1 MAGAHIISGRATAQL
16 VGSEEVP
23 RSGRTRGGGRTSPGL
38 LGLSKAAG
46 KRPKKLTSRI
56 VRVIRRAQR
65 SLRSEE
71 LHKRKIID
79 LGESILR
86 SCRMTVSDIHSG
98 RMSTAEATLRK
109 SGRGFRRFLALVR
122 VKHHLQQWGYAVQV
136 IQEYLEASL
145 LLAVC
150 TGKELFPLNE
160 LDRLPDVAILYGTS
174 DLIGELRRNILASL
188 ATEKIEDV
196 KRTFDVMS
204 DLYGELSAV
213 SLSDSVAPGLR
224 RKLDVNRSILE
235 STLSDLTEEISR
247 RNLTR
252 SMNQLASRL
261 QRNK

>member
-1 MAGAHIISGRATAQL
+1 MAGGHITSGRATARL
-16 VGSEEVP
+16 AGSEEAP
-23 RSGRTRGGGRTSPGL
+23 RSGRTHGGGRRSPGL
-38 LGLSKAAG
+38 LGLSKG
-46 KRPKKLTSRI
+46 TERKPKKLTSRV
-56 VRVIRRAQR
+56 VRSIRRAQR
-65 SLRSEE
+65 ALRSEE

-79 LGESILR
+79 LGESILG
-86 SCRMTVSDIHSG
+86 SCRMVVSDVHSG
-98 RMSTAEATLRK
+98 RMSAAEHTLKK
-109 SGRGFRRFLALVR
+109 SGGDFRRFLALVR
-122 VKHHLQQWGYAVQV
+122 VKHHLQQWGYALQV
-136 IQEYLEASL
+136 VQEYLEASL

-188 ATEKIEDV
+188 ATERIEDV

-224 RKLDVNRSILE
+224 RKLDVNRSMLE

-261 QRNK
+261 QCNK